1 MSDSFFRGNHGNHRP
16 FLLSTCFKK
25 GNTGAGALRVCSRPP
40 PAEKLL
46 AAGLIRAQFMA
57 QWPKLPSGYV
67 KIAIEN
73 GHL

>member
-1 MSDSFFRGNHGNHRP
+1 MHCKFSTLSIGCTNVSSFFGRLFFEFHQSMHQ
-16 FLLSTCFKK
+16 
-25 GNTGAGALRVCSRPP
+25 
-40 PAEKLL
+40 KLL